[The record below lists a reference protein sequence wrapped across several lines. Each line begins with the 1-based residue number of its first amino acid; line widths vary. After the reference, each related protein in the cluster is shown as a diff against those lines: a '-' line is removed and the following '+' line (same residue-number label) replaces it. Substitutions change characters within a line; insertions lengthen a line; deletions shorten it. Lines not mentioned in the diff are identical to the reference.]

1 MIKFFRK
8 IRQKLLSEN
17 KLCKYLIYAIGEIV
31 LVVLGIL
38 IALQINNW
46 NENKKQI
53 LIQNKILLQIQ
64 SDLQKDTIHIVES
77 IQMYKEKNERLENI
91 IFRKIP
97 ISYYQSLNQ
106 ENYGDCKEC
115 KIEVTYFW
123 PFKNHNKGYSQLKSF
138 NTNLNEP
145 LDSLLVKIDQ
155 FYHESEPSVKFSNE
169 ILRSLMNQN
178 IKSYV
183 QYDWFIDWRV
193 TGNKKFNK
201 DYVKYI
207 FESKDY
213 RIKSAQFL
221 TWTRTHL
228 FRLKLYKE
236 KATEILKLIDIK
248 LKK

>member
-17 KLCKYLIYAIGEIV
+17 KFSKYLIYAIGEIV

-53 LIQNKILLQIQ
+53 IIQNKILLQIQ
-64 SDLQKDTIHIVES
+64 SDLQKDTIDIVES
-77 IQMYKEKNERLENI
+77 IQFYKEKNERLENI
-91 IFRKIP
+91 ILRKIP

-115 KIEVTYFW
+115 KNDVTYFW
-123 PFKNHNKGYSQLKSF
+123 TFKNHNKGYSQLKSF

-155 FYHESEPSVKFSNE
+155 FYYESEQYIKFSNE

-183 QYDWFIDWRV
+183 QYDWFIDWSV
-193 TGNKKFNK
+193 SGNKKFIK

-221 TWTRTHL
+221 TFSRNQLH
-228 FRLKLYKE
+228 RIKHYKSE
-236 KATEILKLIDIK
+236 ATEILKLIDIK